1 MADPLAEEPVPNLPG
16 EHAGALRLVLRDLFH
31 HGGRGDARLGAADL
45 ARLDGS
51 GLIVPADNTVCQ
63 WTGGCT
69 HISKPIVTR
78 C

>member
-45 ARLDGS
+45 ARLDGA

-63 WTGGCT
+63 WPGGCT
-69 HISKPIVTR
+69 HISQ
-78 C
+78 